1 MTGWRAKI
9 ENLWPGKPLQKYE
22 RPLQQP
28 KHRKWNQWL
37 AIRSVRP
44 IQRRLRSTY
53 FSDIRRWNSGAKNA
67 FGQGLVVTKVYA
79 VQMCCY
85 IINITN
91 YILRRRIEKKTFNKC
106 YKKFQV
112 GFCQPQEK
120 SPMPSMP
127 ANRAK
132 PFLTKSNLKIKFEN
146 IMLFINTSKIDR
158 TLL

>member
-91 YILRRRIEKKTFNKC
+91 YIVRRRIKHLINVIKIFRWV
-106 YKKFQV
+106 F
-112 GFCQPQEK
+112 
-120 SPMPSMP
+120 
-127 ANRAK
+127 ANRK
-132 PFLTKSNLKIKFEN
+132 RSLQCHPCQQTGQNHFWQKVILKLSLKI
-146 IMLFINTSKIDR
+146 LCY
-158 TLL
+158 L